1 MAKLSRKE
9 KYQNLRDSL
18 EQESEPQ
25 VTPKQVR
32 SPRMAAPDFKTDQKA
47 RGPVI
52 EDLLGEV
59 KQYNLDNG
67 ELVTDD
73 TQMQILHDLSSQEQA
88 AARRSVHF
96 ETMEQDEEIGGTT
109 RNFYGSDLSS
119 FMTNQATGRSGSSSS
134 RSRQPKV
141 NQTQSKK
148 VQSEE
153 PDFLD
158 LFAPGQSSET
168 SEPMVEVVEEDQE
181 KTKEKPILFNNN
193 RRKRRKA
200 QRQANQIESSQ
211 EDLEKTLDNQS
222 LEELFSTAQVAV
234 KDSYFMEEDDG
245 PELPF
250 TKRSAPSQD
259 YQEPVEEDFEEEEV
273 STNPMASFFQKFQR
287 KKQESSIEE
296 EENEIYQEEV
306 PVVQPKKAKPKQN
319 GTQTK
324 SAKQTKSSQ
333 TTKKTTNKGTQ
344 SQDNSQ
350 SVNSAAVIF
359 MVVCCVILLLLILLT
374 IFFMS
379 KLGIF

>member
-9 KYQNLRDSL
+9 KYQDLRNSL

-119 FMTNQATGRSGSSSS
+119 FMTNQAAGPSGSSSS

-148 VQSEE
+148 AQSEE

-158 LFAPGQSSET
+158 LFTPGQSAET
-168 SEPMVEVVEEDQE
+168 PEPMVEVVEDQE

-193 RRKRRKA
+193 RRKRRKV
-200 QRQANQIESSQ
+200 QRQVNQIEGGQ

-222 LEELFSTAQVAV
+222 LEGLFSTAQVAV
-234 KDSYFMEEDDG
+234 KNSYFVEEDDG

-250 TKRSAPSQD
+250 TNRSAPSQD

-287 KKQESSIEE
+287 KKQESFMEE
-296 EENEIYQEEV
+296 EENEEYQEEV
-306 PVVQPKKAKPKQN
+306 PVVQPKKAKQN
-319 GTQTK
+319 GTPTK

-333 TTKKTTNKGTQ
+333 GQTAKKTTNKGTK

-350 SVNSAAVIF
+350 SANTAAVIF